1 MAKVKKMAIGGLS
14 DLGNL
19 FGGSAATRTS
29 NPVDS
34 GTGGDMPAG
43 MTPNYFNSGLTGP
56 LGSVAKSGGGSAQDG
71 LGQVSSGASTIAN
84 AIGQA
89 QGALG
94 GGGGSMA
101 IEGNKA
107 FKKGGK
113 VSSAS
118 RRGDGIAQRGKT
130 RGRMR

>member
-14 DLGNL
+14 DLGKL
-19 FGGSAATRTS
+19 FGGSAPTQTAM
-29 NPVDS
+29 PLDS

-43 MTPNYFNSGLTGP
+43 MTTNYFGSGLTGP

-71 LGQVSSGASTIAN
+71 LGQVSNGASTIAN

-94 GGGGSMA
+94 GGGGSP
-101 IEGNKA
+101 GVY